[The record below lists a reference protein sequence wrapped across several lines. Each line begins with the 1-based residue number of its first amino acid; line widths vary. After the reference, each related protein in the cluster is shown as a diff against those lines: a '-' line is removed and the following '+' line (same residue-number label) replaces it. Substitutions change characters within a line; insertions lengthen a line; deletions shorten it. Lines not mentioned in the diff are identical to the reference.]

1 MIYLYQTQTGI
12 EPHTDKVFAEEVL
25 NLGQPIAELT
35 EGEWESYGSLARMI
49 DGTLFLGKTQA
60 EKDREQADAVRAE
73 RDRLIAKE
81 DWRCT
86 RHNSE
91 VRQGL
96 TPSDDIVALD
106 AYIQALR
113 DIPDQAGF
121 PWNVEWPVNVLG

>member
-1 MIYLYQTQTGI
+1 MIYIYTTQTGVDS
-12 EPHTDKVFAEEVL
+12 HTDKEFAENTL
-25 NLGQPIAELT
+25 NLGEPLATLT
-35 EGEWESYGSLARMI
+35 EQEWSKCEGMARLI

-81 DWRCT
+81 DWRYT
-86 RHNSE
+86 RYNSE

-96 TPSDDIVALD
+96 TPSDDIVTLD

-121 PWNVEWPVNVLG
+121 PWDVEWPTL

>member
-1 MIYLYQTQTGI
+1 MIYLFLTDIGI
-12 EPHTDKVFAEEVL
+12 DPHTIKEYGKGEF
-25 NLGQPIAELT
+25 LGEIT
-35 EGEWESYGSLARMI
+35 EQEWEQADQLARMI
-49 DGTLFLGKTQA
+49 EGVLVLGKTQV

-73 RDRLIAKE
+73 RDRLISKE

-106 AYIQALR
+106 TYIQALR

-121 PWNVEWPVNVLG
+121 PWNVEWPIL

>member
-12 EPHTDKVFAEEVL
+12 EPHTDKEFAEST
-25 NLGQPIAELT
+25 LGLGEPIAELT
-35 EGEWESYGSLARMI
+35 EQGWQDAEGMARMI

-60 EKDREQADAVRAE
+60 EKDEEQAREVRSK
-73 RDRLIAKE
+73 RDRLIDKE
-81 DWRCT
+81 DWRYT
-86 RHNSE
+86 RYNSE

-121 PWNVEWPVNVLG
+121 PWEIEWPTL